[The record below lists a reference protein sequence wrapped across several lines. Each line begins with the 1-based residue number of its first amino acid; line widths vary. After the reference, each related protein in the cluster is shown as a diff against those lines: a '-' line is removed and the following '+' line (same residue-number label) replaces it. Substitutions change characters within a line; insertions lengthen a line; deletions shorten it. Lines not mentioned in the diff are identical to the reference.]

1 LLVRIELLTRR
12 QQEESAAAES
22 SPNAQKSKPARVNS
36 AAQNMRPE
44 QHSGTTPNHNRR
56 DSLLRGEREQAR
68 ERESHPL
75 IHYIFPD
82 KKLCRHILLKSL
94 QQVEKMHSTKEHN
107 TWL

>member
-1 LLVRIELLTRR
+1 VKRAPGVSAETGFGSRLDAAQQLARLLVRIELLTRR

-68 ERESHPL
+68 E
-75 IHYIFPD
+75 
-82 KKLCRHILLKSL
+82 
-94 QQVEKMHSTKEHN
+94 
-107 TWL
+107 